1 MLGLRYAI
9 GATMLAFSAGIW
21 MSVNQGRYTGAAGNI
36 LPLHALGFHAL
47 QAVPLV
53 AWLFSLS
60 ATPEREARPWVHA
73 AGAAWLTACL
83 GIAWQTAAG
92 RPVTEPSLAMLA
104 TVVLLFG
111 WLLSAVHAFQAWRAS
126 RPRAVLQPTT

>member
-73 AGAAWLTACL
+73 AGGAWLTACL

-111 WLLSAVHAFQAWRAS
+111 WVLSAVHAFRAWRAS
-126 RPRAVLQPTT
+126 RPRAVLQPAT

>member
-1 MLGLRYAI
+1 MA
-9 GATMLAFSAGIW
+9 AFDVSA
-21 MSVNQGRYTGAAGNI
+21 SGRLCVFGDT
-36 LPLHALGFHAL
+36 PHALGFHAL

-53 AWLFSLS
+53 AWLFSRSL
-60 ATPEREARPWVHA
+60 APEQEARPWVHA

-104 TVVLLFG
+104 TVVVLFG
-111 WLLSAVHAFQAWRAS
+111 WLVCAARALRAWRAS
-126 RPRAVLQPTT
+126 RPRAVLQPATRRANQR